1 MLNIARINDEFVTA
15 DQFVKLLKL
24 DNKFQH
30 LAEQLVLDKLMVHAA
45 KKQGLVASSA
55 EVQEKVDQFRRVE
68 GLHRAA
74 DTLRFLEDLG
84 ITLDEFE
91 SYMRET
97 LYQEKMLAQI
107 TSPESVE
114 EYFRLHSPRFDSV
127 EISHIVVDSEG
138 KAREM
143 LAYLSEEP
151 EAFAEMARE
160 HSLASDDRDSGG
172 LIGRLTRGSMP
183 DEMEAKVF
191 NARPGELL
199 GPFTSDEGLTFE
211 VVRVDA
217 LHSARL
223 DEATSRNV
231 RKLLIEEWLRA
242 RAQEHVVEVL

>member
-24 DNKFQH
+24 DNKFEH

-45 KKQGLVASSA
+45 KQQGLAVTQS

-74 DTLRFLEDLG
+74 DTLRFLEGLG
-84 ITLDEFE
+84 IGLDEFE

-107 TSPESVE
+107 TSPEAVE

-127 EISHIVVDSEG
+127 EISHIVVDSES

-151 EAFAEMARE
+151 SAFEDMARE
-160 HSLASDDRDSGG
+160 HSLASDSRDCGG
-172 LIGRLTRGSMP
+172 HIGRLDRGSMP
-183 DEMEAKVF
+183 DQMESKVF
-191 NARPGELL
+191 NARAGELL
-199 GPFTSDEGLTFE
+199 GPFTSDQGLTFE

-217 LHSARL
+217 VHPARL
-223 DEATSRNV
+223 DEATSRSV

>member
-1 MLNIARINDEFVTA
+1 MLNIARINDEYVSA
-15 DQFVKLLKL
+15 EHFVKLLKL

-45 KKQGLVASSA
+45 KKQGVAVSTA

-74 DTLRFLEDLG
+74 DTMRFLEDLG

-91 SYMRET
+91 AYMSET

-107 TSPESVE
+107 TSPESIQ

-127 EISHIVVDSEG
+127 EISHVVVSSEG

-143 LAYLSEEP
+143 LAYLAEEP
-151 EAFAEMARE
+151 AAFAEMARE
-160 HSLASDDRDSGG
+160 HSLASDSRDSGG
-172 LIGRLTRGSMP
+172 HIGRMTRGSMP

-191 NARPGELL
+191 NARPGALL
-199 GPFTSDEGLTFE
+199 GPFTADEGLTYE

-217 LHSARL
+217 LHPARL
-223 DEATSRNV
+223 DEATTRDV
-231 RKLLIEEWLRA
+231 RKRLIEEWLRA